1 MNSSSRIKNI
11 LIVDDDPVFRAV
23 ARRTCSK
30 YRFNPMV
37 CASLR
42 ELQTASLGTSF
53 DVVIMDYFLD
63 NLKHA
68 LTGVEIANL
77 VEHVPII
84 LVSTSD
90 HCIDESEAWPASIR
104 AFYNKRV
111 GADAILKAAR
121 LLSERRPESDRK
133 GRSYEGQ

>member
-1 MNSSSRIKNI
+1 MKTPSAIKNI

-23 ARRTCSK
+23 ATRVSPK
-30 YRFNPMV
+30 HGFNPMT

-42 ELQTASLGTSF
+42 QLHTASVGTPF

-63 NLKHA
+63 NLKYA

-77 VEHVPII
+77 MEHVPII

-90 HCIDESEAWPASIR
+90 HCIDEYEVWPSSIR
-104 AFYNKRV
+104 AFYNKRIGV
-111 GADAILKAAR
+111 DAIMKAAR
-121 LLSERRPESDRK
+121 DLSERKDKEVGK
-133 GRSYEGQ
+133 YAKI